1 MLERALIALV
11 VIAAGV
17 ALYYVY
23 NRWTLHRLAKSASVD
38 PLLSG
43 AQVGIPTI
51 VYFTTPFCVP
61 CKTQQQ
67 PALAD
72 LQRQLGDAI
81 QIIRVDAAEDTTT
94 ADRWGV
100 FSAPTTFVLDGS
112 LQPRHVNHGVATADV
127 LRQQIQATFGG

>member
-1 MLERALIALV
+1 MLERALIALTIIV
-11 VIAAGV
+11 AGA
-17 ALYYVY
+17 ALYYAY
-23 NRWTLHRLAKSASVD
+23 NRWILHRLRQSAPVD

-43 AQVGIPTI
+43 AQAGIPTI

-81 QIIRVDAAEDTTT
+81 QIIRVDAAEDTMA

-100 FSAPTTFVLDGS
+100 FSAPTTFVLDGR

-127 LRQQIQATFGG
+127 LRQQIQATYVA